1 MNVLI
6 RQILSGI
13 LFVPLLV
20 MSFVSWSGSGESDS
34 GTCAYDTGCKDG
46 WVWKPTNIYRTGE
59 LSAENIAA
67 GAEKELTGFRN
78 IHNKQD
84 DNKTIS

>member
-34 GTCAYDTGCKDG
+34 VAVGSFPSSLQTVFETAINK
-46 WVWKPTNIYRTGE
+46 E
-59 LSAENIAA
+59 FESADCLGMNRKHNGAVA
-67 GAEKELTGFRN
+67 GIPAIT
-78 IHNKQD
+78 
-84 DNKTIS
+84 S

>member
-34 GTCAYDTGCKDG
+34 VAVGSFPSSLQTVFETAINKEFESAPEKAGISVAVYSGDRV
-46 WVWKPTNIYRTGE
+46 WV
-59 LSAENIAA
+59 LS
-67 GAEKELTGFRN
+67 L
-78 IHNKQD
+78 IH
-84 DNKTIS
+84 I